1 MAVTI
6 YVVQTLLRD
15 TPRGSDR
22 RLEPSLAAAVS
33 MPRWLFANLLNAG
46 LGGGTM
52 RLYRYRVGGR
62 GFESEL
68 AAAEALERAL
78 ERLGRGR
85 AAWLRR
91 RGCASSS
98 SFTSPSTTASQ
109 RRSRSYAGL
118 PAKSVRAFGH
128 RRD

>member
-68 AAAEALERAL
+68 PRPRRSSGPSNGWGAGA
-78 ERLGRGR
+78 RLG
-85 AAWLRR
+85 
-91 RGCASSS
+91 
-98 SFTSPSTTASQ
+98 
-109 RRSRSYAGL
+109 
-118 PAKSVRAFGH
+118 
-128 RRD
+128 